1 MSGVVIVAPTIAMA
15 AWPAVATAASAVL
28 VAMGFV
34 AVDETV
40 RTITKEYVN
49 VSGGV
54 KEKVGSGVRT
64 EVELEL
70 SNAEEVGASIGREQQ
85 LVFVKDDIEVRFS
98 RDVRGRMRVCVT
110 GDSHPKAELEEL
122 GRTLAGRVIQ
132 QYVYARVVEEMKN
145 RTGMELVEQTVD
157 DEDNIRIKLC
167 SWEE

>member
-1 MSGVVIVAPTIAMA
+1 MSGVVIIAPTIAMA

-40 RTITKEYVN
+40 RTIAKEYVN

-110 GDSHPKAELEEL
+110 GDSHPKAEL
-122 GRTLAGRVIQ
+122 VIQ

-157 DEDNIRIKLC
+157 DEDNIRIKLR

>member
-1 MSGVVIVAPTIAMA
+1 MSGVVIIAPTIAMA

-28 VAMGFV
+28 VAMGSV

-157 DEDNIRIKLC
+157 DEDNIRIKLR

>member
-1 MSGVVIVAPTIAMA
+1 MSGVVIIAPTIAMA

-34 AVDETV
+34 AVDEPV
-40 RTITKEYVN
+40 RTIAKEYVN
-49 VSGGV
+49 GSGGV

-64 EVELEL
+64 EVEL

-157 DEDNIRIKLC
+157 DEDNIRIKLR

>member
-1 MSGVVIVAPTIAMA
+1 MSGVVIIAPSIAMA

-40 RTITKEYVN
+40 RTIAKEYVN

-70 SNAEEVGASIGREQQ
+70 SNAEEVGASICREQQ

-157 DEDNIRIKLC
+157 DEDNIRIKLR

>member
-1 MSGVVIVAPTIAMA
+1 MELSLSRRALRWRRGRRLRRP
-15 AWPAVATAASAVL
+15 ASAVL

-40 RTITKEYVN
+40 RTIAKEYVN

-98 RDVRGRMRVCVT
+98 RDVRRR
-110 GDSHPKAELEEL
+110 H
-122 GRTLAGRVIQ
+122 AGS
-132 QYVYARVVEEMKN
+132 A
-145 RTGMELVEQTVD
+145 
-157 DEDNIRIKLC
+157 
-167 SWEE
+167 